1 MNKPVPSDVWGLEF
15 RAILAVVRPVA
26 MAGVMTGRRIPARV
40 IAERLHPDRDLP
52 TLSIVAVGGSSLF
65 AGPIIAREVLTAPRP
80 MRYYLGRASFSCFLF
95 ILMWTAWQSIIGWQT
110 IRELGVLSR
119 FGGILY
125 WMFAMLQLTLM
136 LFFAP
141 LFTAATVSYEKDRRT
156 FTLLLMTDLSDL
168 EIVLGKLIAGLMNVL
183 TILAA
188 SVGLMMIC
196 TLFGGISFAQ
206 VTNLFLVTAASG
218 VAGGA
223 LGLLIALWRD
233 RTFQSISLTILM
245 VVFSVAGVEAIA
257 LAFPAVEL
265 LGIPLVEVLNPY
277 RAMLAVLYPRSDQIG
292 HVVRTTSVVYIAC
305 RLTFAAALVAFGTWK
320 LRRWNPGQN
329 EPRELRE
336 DEEIEVIEDIE
347 QVEEEAEVP
356 VAVGTGAVG
365 AGHAWTDI
373 RSSARGDGRGAGDE
387 RNGAGH
393 SSASPIT
400 PFSSPPAEPRTE
412 PGPTTGLHVPRRT
425 HRRIAHA
432 QRPYRHAWANPIL
445 WRELMT
451 RAYGTRPLIV
461 KGCYVLLFV
470 LGMGMF
476 FHLGQGLE
484 NPLASGLVMI
494 PVGLTILSL
503 ILVNAQGVTALTSER
518 DTGALDLLLVTE
530 LSPKEFIYGKLYGI
544 LYNSK
549 EMIALPVLTAI
560 AMAVMGYLTFESLVF
575 FVVDFLLLCHFSA
588 MLGLHSA
595 ITYTSSRT
603 AVANSL
609 GTVFFLMVGI
619 LLCAFLI
626 ALSDREFGRQLLSF
640 MIFIGAG
647 SVALF
652 GSLGARNPSNAI
664 ALVALLTPFWTFYCI
679 ISLVNGDLMAAF
691 LVSAGVYGFALLAML
706 VPAVGD
712 FDIALGRTSAIQG

>member
-1 MNKPVPSDVWGLEF
+1 M
-15 RAILAVVRPVA
+15 
-26 MAGVMTGRRIPARV
+26 
-40 IAERLHPDRDLP
+40 
-52 TLSIVAVGGSSLF
+52 F

-80 MRYYLGRASFSCFLF
+80 ARYYLGRSSFSCFLF

-110 IRELGVLSR
+110 VTELGVVAR

-168 EIVLGKLIAGLMNVL
+168 EIVLGKLVAGLLNVL

-188 SVGLMMIC
+188 SVGLLFLC
-196 TLFGGISFAQ
+196 TLMGGISFGQ
-206 VTNLFLVTAASG
+206 VANLFAVTAASG

-245 VVFSVAGVEAIA
+245 VVFSVAGVEAFAIF
-257 LAFPAVEL
+257 FPTAEFMGV
-265 LGIPLVEVLNPY
+265 PLVEVLNPY
-277 RAMLAVLYPRSDQIG
+277 RAMLAVLYPRSG
-292 HVVRTTSVVYIAC
+292 ELTGVVRASSLVYIAC
-305 RLTFAAALVAFGTWK
+305 RLTFAALLVAFGTWK
-320 LRRWNPGQN
+320 LRKWNPGKN

-336 DEEIEVIEDIE
+336 GAEIETLETLVEV
-347 QVEEEAEVP
+347 QAVEESVEAP
-356 VAVGTGAVG
+356 VAVGSAAMV
-365 AGHAWTDI
+365 AGGSATLMEGELDVPHFPGKSQGVTAA
-373 RSSARGDGRGAGDE
+373 SSTKSRGTTAG
-387 RNGAGH
+387 
-393 SSASPIT
+393 
-400 PFSSPPAEPRTE
+400 E

-425 HRRIAHA
+425 HRRIGTK
-432 QRPYRHAWANPIL
+432 QGSYRHAWANPIL

-451 RAYGTRPLIV
+451 RAYGARPLIV
-461 KGCYVLLFV
+461 KGCYIMLFA
-470 LGMGMF
+470 LGMGEF
-476 FHLGQGLE
+476 FELGRGME
-484 NPLASGLVMI
+484 NPMQSGLVMI

-503 ILVNAQGVTALTSER
+503 IVVNAQGVTALTSER

-530 LSPKEFIYGKLYGI
+530 LSPKEFIYGKLYGV
-544 LYNSK
+544 LYNCK
-549 EMIALPVLTAI
+549 EMIALPILTAI
-560 AMAVMGYLTFESLVF
+560 AMAFMGLLSGENLVF
-575 FVVDFLLLCHFSA
+575 FLLDFLLLCHFAA
-588 MLGLHSA
+588 MLGLHAA

-609 GTVFFLMVGI
+609 GTIFFLMVGI
-619 LLCAFLI
+619 LLCSFLI

-652 GSLGARNPSNAI
+652 GSLGAKNPSHAI
-664 ALVALLTPFWTFYCI
+664 ALVSILTPFWTFYCI

-691 LVSAGVYGFALLAML
+691 LVSAGVYGFAILAML

-712 FDIALGRTSAIQG
+712 FDIALGRTNAIQG

>member
-1 MNKPVPSDVWGLEF
+1 M
-15 RAILAVVRPVA
+15 
-26 MAGVMTGRRIPARV
+26 
-40 IAERLHPDRDLP
+40 
-52 TLSIVAVGGSSLF
+52 F

-80 MRYYLGRASFSCFLF
+80 LRYYLGRASFSCFLF

-110 IRELGVLSR
+110 IRELGVLAR

-168 EIVLGKLIAGLMNVL
+168 EIVLGKLVAGLLNVL

-257 LAFPAVEL
+257 IAFPTVEF
-265 LGIPLVEVLNPY
+265 LGVPLVEVLNPY
-277 RAMLAVLYPRSDQIG
+277 RAMFAVLYPRSEQIG
-292 HVVRTTSVVYIAC
+292 LVVRTTSVVYVAC

-320 LRRWNPGQN
+320 LRKWNPGQN

-336 DEEIEVIEDIE
+336 DEGIEVIEE
-347 QVEEEAEVP
+347 LVEVAAAEP
-356 VAVGTGAVG
+356 VAVGAGVG
-365 AGHAWTDI
+365 ASIGGEPSQNPTFGVAARTGGLETGP
-373 RSSARGDGRGAGDE
+373 SSVEGPGGAS
-387 RNGAGH
+387 AG
-393 SSASPIT
+393 
-400 PFSSPPAEPRTE
+400 EE

-425 HRRIAHA
+425 HRRIAA
-432 QRPYRHAWANPIL
+432 APRPYREAWANPIL

-461 KGCYVLLFV
+461 KGCYILLFA
-470 LGMGMF
+470 LGMGLF
-476 FHLGQGLE
+476 FHLGQGRE

-503 ILVNAQGVTALTSER
+503 ILINAQGVTALTSER

-549 EMIALPVLTAI
+549 EMIALPVLSAI
-560 AMAVMGYLTFESLVF
+560 GMAFMGYLTFENLVF
-575 FVVDFLLLCHFSA
+575 FLLDFLLLCHFAA

-595 ITYTSSRT
+595 ITYISSRT

-609 GTVFFLMVGI
+609 GTIFFLMVGI
-619 LLCAFLI
+619 LLCSFLI

-652 GSLGARNPSNAI
+652 GSMGARNPSNAI

-679 ISLVNGDLMAAF
+679 ISLVNHDYMAAF
-691 LVSAGVYGFALLAML
+691 LVSMGVYGFALLAML

-712 FDIALGRTSAIQG
+712 FDIALGRTNAIQG

>member
-1 MNKPVPSDVWGLEF
+1 M
-15 RAILAVVRPVA
+15 
-26 MAGVMTGRRIPARV
+26 
-40 IAERLHPDRDLP
+40 
-52 TLSIVAVGGSSLF
+52 F
-65 AGPIIAREVLTAPRP
+65 AGPIIAREVLTAPLSW
-80 MRYYLGRASFSCFLF
+80 RYYLGRASFSSVLF
-95 ILMWTAWQSIIGWQT
+95 ILMWTAWQSLIGWQT
-110 IRELGVLSR
+110 IREVGVLAR
-119 FGGILY
+119 FGGLLY
-125 WMFAMLQLTLM
+125 LIFAILQLTLM

-141 LFTAATVSYEKDRRT
+141 LFTAAAVAYEKDRRT
-156 FTLLLMTDLSDL
+156 LNLLLMTDLSDL
-168 EIVLGKLIAGLMNVL
+168 EIVLGKLVAGLLNVL

-206 VTNLFLVTAASG
+206 VANLFLVTAASG
-218 VAGGA
+218 IAGGA

-257 LAFPAVEL
+257 LAYPNAVF
-265 LGIPLVEVLNPY
+265 LGVPLVEVLNPY
-277 RAMLAVLYPRSDQIG
+277 RAMLSVLYPRAEQIG
-292 HVVRTTSVVYIAC
+292 RVVRTTSIVYITC
-305 RLTFAAALVAFGTWK
+305 RLTFAACLVAFGTWK
-320 LRRWNPGQN
+320 LRKWNPGRN

-336 DEEIEVIEDIE
+336 HEEVESSEGIIE
-347 QVEEEAEVP
+347 VEEEAAVP
-356 VAVGTGAVG
+356 AAAVAYARTREAGGGDAADGLARLESSGGVAMAVGPPE
-365 AGHAWTDI
+365 
-373 RSSARGDGRGAGDE
+373 DE
-387 RNGAGH
+387 GGQ
-393 SSASPIT
+393 
-400 PFSSPPAEPRTE
+400 PAEGQSTIE
-412 PGPTTGLHVPRRT
+412 LHIPRRT
-425 HRRIAHA
+425 HRRIAPA
-432 QRPYRHAWANPIL
+432 ARPYRHAWSNPIL

-451 RAYGTRPLIV
+451 RAYGGRPLIV
-461 KGCYVLLFV
+461 KGVYILLF
-470 LGMGMF
+470 LMGMGLF
-476 FHLGQGLE
+476 FHLGQGRE
-484 NPLASGLVMI
+484 NPLGSGLVLI
-494 PVGLTILSL
+494 PVGLTILSFVL
-503 ILVNAQGVTALTSER
+503 INAQGVTALTSER

-530 LSPKEFIYGKLYGI
+530 LSPKEFIYGKLYGV

-549 EMIALPVLTAI
+549 EMILLPVITAVG
-560 AMAVMGYLTFESLVF
+560 MCVMNLLSGENLTFFLL
-575 FVVDFLLLCHFSA
+575 DFGLLCHFSA

-609 GTVFFLMVGI
+609 GTIFFLMVGI
-619 LLCAFLI
+619 LLCSFLI

-691 LVSAGVYGFALLAML
+691 LVSAGVYGFAILAML

-712 FDIALGRTSAIQG
+712 FDIALGRTNAIQG